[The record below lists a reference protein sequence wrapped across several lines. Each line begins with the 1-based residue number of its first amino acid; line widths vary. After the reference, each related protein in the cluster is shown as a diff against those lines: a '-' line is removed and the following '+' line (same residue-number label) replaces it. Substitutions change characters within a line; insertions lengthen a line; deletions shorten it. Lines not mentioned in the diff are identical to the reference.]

1 MTQDISTAVRRIH
14 PLVAAAA
21 ISVTVLS
28 LAGIAAVTG
37 LISSPFAKTQPAGS
51 EVAAAGGTPPAA
63 AAVPAG
69 KPSPATAAPAGK
81 PGKAA
86 VQAAVNLDYGVVASI
101 RKVEVQGKG
110 TGVGVIGGG
119 VVGGAL
125 GHQMGNGN
133 GQTAMTVLGAVGGA
147 VAGNEIE
154 KRARSSHH
162 YVIAVRLED
171 GSTRTLTYNQA
182 PTFQVGDRIKLPAVR
197 QS

>member
-37 LISSPFAKTQPAGS
+37 MISSPFAKTQPVGS
-51 EVAAAGGTPPAA
+51 E
-63 AAVPAG
+63 AAVAGNSAPVAGAQAG
-69 KPSPATAAPAGK
+69 KPA
-81 PGKAA
+81 KAA
-86 VQAAVNLDYGVVASI
+86 VQAANLDYGVVASI
-101 RKVEVQGKG
+101 RKVDVQGKG

-162 YVIAVRLED
+162 YVVAVRLED

-182 PTFQVGDRIKLPAVR
+182 PTFQIGDRIRLPAVR